1 MKKAIC
7 LVLAVLV
14 LVFASS
20 LPGYVYGAGDGGG
33 GGSHG
38 GGGGWHGGG
47 GGWHGGYWRGGV
59 WIGPGWGWGPW
70 WWDYPYYPYYPY
82 YSEPPVIQQQP
93 QEYIQRA
100 PQQEE
105 QYYWYFCP
113 DSKNYYPYVKQCPK
127 GWLRVVPPQA
137 PQDWRE

>member
-14 LVFASS
+14 LVFACS
-20 LPGYVYGAGDGGG
+20 LPGYAYGAGYGGG
-33 GGSHG
+33 GGSH
-38 GGGGWHGGG
+38 G

-59 WIGPGWGWGPW
+59 WIGPGWGWDPWWGWGPW
-70 WWDYPYYPYYPY
+70 WGGIDYPYYPY
-82 YSEPPVIQQQP
+82 YSEPAVIQQQP

-100 PQQEE
+100 PQQDQ

-113 DSKNYYPYVKQCPK
+113 DSKNYYPYVKKCPS

-137 PQDWRE
+137 PSDWRE